1 MRLLEKNVNDMKTS
15 LRLLAC
21 LLWLATVLCLPA
33 QTLINVNFGT
43 GDKVG
48 LAAAGS
54 STNDFWNNYYP
65 TNGMGGLYANGLL
78 SLYNSGGTNSGA
90 GMFVYDVTAHD
101 TNNLG
106 DAMFDSYLSAST
118 NLSLNFTNLPFGL
131 YDVYAYAHGNTDALN
146 GLVSLSTA
154 WTNAAQQATT
164 TNSTWN
170 TNVWAEGAHYVVF
183 SNVLVSASSGQNLA
197 LTIATNA
204 SGLALLNGLQL
215 VGKSIPT
222 QDTDGDGL
230 TDADELARGTNPYAV
245 DTDGDGLTDNIEVL
259 QGRNPLKGAIT
270 DTTKTVLRL
279 RVFTPL
285 N

>member
-1 MRLLEKNVNDMKTS
+1 MKPHLFILL
-15 LRLLAC
+15 LLLAVVG
-21 LLWLATVLCLPA
+21 TSPA
-33 QTLINVNFGT
+33 QTLINLNFGT

-54 STNDFWNNYYP
+54 TTNDFWNAYYP

-78 SLYNSGGTNSGA
+78 TLYNSGGTNSGGA
-90 GMFVYDVTAHD
+90 ILVYNVDAHD
-101 TNNLG
+101 TNSVG
-106 DAMFDSYLSAST
+106 DTMFDSYLSASGT
-118 NLSLNFTNLPFGL
+118 NLTLSFTNLPYGL
-131 YDVYAYAHGNTDALN
+131 YDVYAYAHGNTDALS

-170 TNVWAEGAHYVVF
+170 TNAWAEGAQYVVF
-183 SNVLVSASSGQNLA
+183 SNVMVSASSGQNLA
-197 LTIATNA
+197 LTIAANA

-215 VGKSIPT
+215 VGKSIPD
-222 QDTDGDGL
+222 QDSDGDGL
-230 TDADELARGTNPYAV
+230 TDADELARGTNPYSV
-245 DTDGDGLTDNIEVL
+245 DTDGDGVPDNIEVL

-270 DTTKTVLRL
+270 DTNKTVLKL
-279 RVFTPL
+279 KVFTPL